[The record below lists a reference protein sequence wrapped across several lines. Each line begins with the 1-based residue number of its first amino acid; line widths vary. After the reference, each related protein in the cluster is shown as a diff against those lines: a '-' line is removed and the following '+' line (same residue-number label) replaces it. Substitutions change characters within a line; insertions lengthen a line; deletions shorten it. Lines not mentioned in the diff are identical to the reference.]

1 MSAPSLGVVVMTP
14 QTCTY
19 TSNEEKANA
28 LKEAWTKPTIIADL
42 KDLDVVEDVL
52 MGSGLGPGA
61 IAAIVIVSLL
71 VVAGSIIGG
80 ICYYKKKRSCNTV
93 AILTDA
99 DNKDLE
105 AAKS

>member
-1 MSAPSLGVVVMTP
+1 MSTP
-14 QTCTY
+14 RPG
-19 TSNEEKANA
+19 EPKPA
-28 LKEAWTKPTIIADL
+28 LLTAAEAHRLWRLIAYKMAKPPDL

-105 AAKS
+105 AGKS

>member
-19 TSNEEKANA
+19 TSNEEKANE
-28 LKEAWTKPTIIADL
+28 LKEAWTKPSIIADL

-105 AAKS
+105 AGKS